1 MQDAKMTE
9 DEYSTWA
16 VQDIVEKYLIGEK
29 NNQVWTIIMSLF
41 ANYYDDID
49 DKETIKEAMMNVM
62 DKVDSGELDEIR
74 KDEDE

>member
-1 MQDAKMTE
+1 MTE

-16 VQDIVEKYLIGEK
+16 VHDIIEKYLMGEN

-49 DKETIKEAMMNVM
+49 DKETIKQSMMNVM

-74 KDEDE
+74 KDVDDE

>member
-1 MQDAKMTE
+1 MTE

-16 VQDIVEKYLIGEK
+16 VHDIIEKYLMGEN

-74 KDEDE
+74 KDVDED

>member
-1 MQDAKMTE
+1 MTE

-16 VQDIVEKYLIGEK
+16 VYEIIDRYLMGEN

-49 DKETIKEAMMNVM
+49 DKETIRKAILNVM
-62 DKVDSGELDEIR
+62 DKVESGKLDEIR
-74 KDEDE
+74 KDVCEE